1 MTVTFDA
8 PFPPFD
14 APGMATRIRPPEIT
28 ERFNAEIARIEATF
42 LARNSTSVPPVL
54 DLRPPLPSPL
64 PTEDQQVNFAG
75 WSYRCYVPG
84 IYHAWPVA
92 PDFRDRILRPWMALL
107 DRASGQ
113 MIQSLHERAGAL
125 VTGSFFCVG
134 RIGDAY
140 ARCTFPDAI
149 TVPMWFG
156 PSPEDYEFV
165 PIVSLAARRPL
176 TAFLIEMFR
185 AHGMNGRLTDF
196 EYWTIAGEPLLP
208 EREVTRNHLPGWVD
222 RIGAI
227 RTVTDGTDG
236 VILFLESGWIP
247 APKHPTFTVTPEMIE
262 PAISWPAAL
271 KRENLLG
278 TATTA

>member
-1 MTVTFDA
+1 M
-8 PFPPFD
+8 
-14 APGMATRIRPPEIT
+14 
-28 ERFNAEIARIEATF
+28 
-42 LARNSTSVPPVL
+42 
-54 DLRPPLPSPL
+54 
-64 PTEDQQVNFAG
+64 
-75 WSYRCYVPG
+75 
-84 IYHAWPVA
+84 
-92 PDFRDRILRPWMALL
+92 
-107 DRASGQ
+107 
-113 MIQSLHERAGAL
+113 
-125 VTGSFFCVG
+125 
-134 RIGDAY
+134 
-140 ARCTFPDAI
+140 
-149 TVPMWFG
+149 
-156 PSPEDYEFV
+156 